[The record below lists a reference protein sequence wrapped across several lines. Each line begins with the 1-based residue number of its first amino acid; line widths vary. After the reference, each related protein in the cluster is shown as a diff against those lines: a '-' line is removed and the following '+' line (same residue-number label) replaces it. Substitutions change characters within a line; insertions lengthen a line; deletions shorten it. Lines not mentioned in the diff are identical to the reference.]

1 MTISEYID
9 RGIQQVYPQTTTLSK
24 ELAGIA
30 RPQRI
35 KMGFDPTRPDLH
47 IGHYVGLRKLKQLQE
62 RGHRII
68 IIIGDYTAR
77 IGDPSGRDATRPSL
91 STEEIENNTLTYL
104 DQLYTILDENK
115 TQIRYQTEWYNRWH
129 LNDLLNLAKRVSVN
143 QLLHRDDFRKRYTSG
158 NSITMTEMLYPLLQ
172 GYDSVAIHADIE
184 FGGTDQMF
192 NLLMGRDLQRDFNQK
207 QQLCVTMP
215 LLIGTD
221 GVRKMSKS
229 YDNYI
234 ALTEEPYD
242 MYRKVMQIPDDQ
254 ILPWMTLLTSINT
267 TFYNE
272 STTASP
278 MLHKKILA
286 KTLVTTLHND
296 EKANDAAEKWDIEV
310 SKKAAVTPT
319 HFVSLAS
326 ITENGFATTLVEA
339 EVVTSKTNYKQLMQ
353 AGAIKIITDNK
364 PIALDEIDKILDPM
378 ILYKL
383 NDVFQIGKH
392 RYVKIVA

>member
-1 MTISEYID
+1 MTISESID
-9 RGIQQVYPQTTTLSK
+9 RGIQQVYPDTTLSA

-47 IGHYVGLRKLKQLQE
+47 IGHYVGLRKLRLLQE

-104 DQLYTILDENK
+104 DQLYTVLDEVK
-115 TQIRYQTEWYNRWH
+115 TQVRYQSEWYNRWH
-129 LNDLLNLAKRVSVN
+129 LNDLLDLTKLVSVN

-172 GYDSVAIHADIE
+172 GYDSVAVHADIE
-184 FGGTDQMF
+184 FGGSDQMF
-192 NLLMGRDLQRDFNQK
+192 NLLMGRELQKAVKQK
-207 QQLCVTMP
+207 QQLCITMP
-215 LLIGTD
+215 LLVGTD

-234 ALTEEPYD
+234 ALTEQPYD
-242 MYRKVMQIPDDQ
+242 MYRKVMQIPDEQ
-254 ILPWMTLLTSINT
+254 ILPWMTLLTNVNDNLYSENT
-267 TFYNE
+267 
-272 STTASP
+272 APP
-278 MLHKKILA
+278 MLHKKLLA
-286 KTLVTTLHND
+286 KTLVENLHNN
-296 EKANDAAEKWDIEV
+296 EEAHNAAEKWDIEV
-310 SKKAAVTPT
+310 SKKAAATPT
-319 HFVSLAS
+319 HFISLTS
-326 ITENGFATTLVEA
+326 IAENGFAATLVNA
-339 EVVTSKTNYKQLMQ
+339 EVITSKTNYKQLMQ
-353 AGAIKIITDNK
+353 AGAIKLITDNK
-364 PIALDEIDKILDPM
+364 PIALAEMLEPIMK
-378 ILYKL
+378 YKL

-392 RYVKIVA
+392 RYVKIVT

>member
-1 MTISEYID
+1 MTTSEYID
-9 RGIQQVYPQTTTLSK
+9 RGIQQVYPQTTTLST
-24 ELAGIA
+24 ELAGVA

-77 IGDPSGRDATRPSL
+77 IGDPSGRDKTRPSL
-91 STEEIENNTLTYL
+91 SIEEIENNTLTYL

-115 TQIRYQTEWYNRWH
+115 TKIHYQTEWYNRWH

-192 NLLMGRDLQRDFNQK
+192 NLLMGRDLQREFNQK

-234 ALTEEPYD
+234 ALTEEPYN

-254 ILPWMTLLTSINT
+254 ILPWMTLLTGINP

-272 STTASP
+272 STASP

-286 KTLVTTLHND
+286 KTLVETIHND
-296 EKANDAAEKWDIEV
+296 KKANDAAKKWDIEV
-310 SKKAAVTPT
+310 SKKTEVTPT
-319 HFVSLAS
+319 LFISLKT
-326 ITENGFATTLVEA
+326 IQEKGIDMTLILSQ
-339 EVVTSKTNYKQLMQ
+339 VVPSKTEYKRLIKES
-353 AGAIKIITDNK
+353 AIKLI
-364 PIALDEIDKILDPM
+364 
-378 ILYKL
+378 L
-383 NDVFQIGKH
+383 NDSIIPIQNYSGLYAQNDIIKVGKH
-392 RYVKIVA
+392 RYVKVIA